1 MAMSMNQ
8 RDMLVYKYSPLR
20 GAHAGYQPIWARAA
34 VDSWLVGT
42 ERVRTIAGSTS
53 LIGLAPSAFG
63 VDTTSHAILEWPA
76 QVGPAYSAA
85 RDLTATSRPDA
96 IKPLDH
102 PAQAVR
108 E

>member
-1 MAMSMNQ
+1 VLLPAINQ
-8 RDMLVYKYSPLR
+8 SGHELLLTP
-20 GAHAGYQPIWARAA
+20 
-34 VDSWLVGT
+34 WLVGT
-42 ERVRTIAGSTS
+42 ERVRTIAGSTG

-76 QVGPAYSAA
+76 QVGPAYSAV
-85 RDLTATSRPDA
+85 RGLTAASWSGA